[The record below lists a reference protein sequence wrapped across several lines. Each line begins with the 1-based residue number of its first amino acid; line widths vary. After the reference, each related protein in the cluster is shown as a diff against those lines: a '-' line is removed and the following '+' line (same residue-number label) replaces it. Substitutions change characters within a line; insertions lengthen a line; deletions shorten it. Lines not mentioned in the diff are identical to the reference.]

1 MKWHRY
7 TISSATCEW
16 FPSCRLP
23 EHIMFHPTLHRSAPR
38 QVSWS
43 YCKCLC
49 NLAQLLLPS
58 IKRCVSCGFLVY
70 TLVPSTTTVH
80 LELYLQE
87 VLTDQVELVA
97 ISYALGILW
106 SVNIDFC
113 VITDVTISSPMFANV
128 LEIVFDLFPVSSWP
142 LIAWCLGQMHPCVS
156 QEDATYPAALLPDG
170 ILLWWGW
177 EWWFW

>member
-1 MKWHRY
+1 MPVAWAHYVSSHSPQKWSK
-7 TISSATCEW
+7 TSFLIILQMLVQ
-16 FPSCRLP
+16 SCTAV
-23 EHIMFHPTLHRSAPR
+23 IALHKEI
-38 QVSWS
+38 
-43 YCKCLC
+43 C
-49 NLAQLLLPS
+49 
-58 IKRCVSCGFLVY
+58 FLRFFFVC

-106 SVNIDFC
+106 GVNIDFC

-170 ILLWWGW
+170 ILLWGW
-177 EWWFW
+177 E